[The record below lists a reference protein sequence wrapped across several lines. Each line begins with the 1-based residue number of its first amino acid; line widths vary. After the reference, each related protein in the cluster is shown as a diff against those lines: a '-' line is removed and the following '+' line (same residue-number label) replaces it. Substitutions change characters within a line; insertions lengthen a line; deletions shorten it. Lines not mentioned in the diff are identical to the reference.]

1 MPFPNARSCAKSGWP
16 RENVA
21 MTQPA
26 ALRMTVTWRRV
37 RSSAFPWAAS
47 IGGAWHVLRL
57 NDFPDHPLHT
67 LFIEGACIGDL
78 DDLPDGWHLD
88 HGNLHGPLTPQER
101 QRVLTLMRGLGP
113 YGSEVG
119 EPCDD
124 GFCGCS
130 IMTDDWAARET
141 Q

>member
-1 MPFPNARSCAKSGWP
+1 VVPCGRQRDDM
-16 RENVA
+16 A

-26 ALRMTVTWRRV
+26 ALRTAVTWRDV
-37 RSSAFPWAAS
+37 RSNAFPWAAR
-47 IGGAWHVLRL
+47 IDGAWHVLRL

-67 LFIEGACIGDL
+67 LFIDGARIGDL

-88 HGNLHGPLTPQER
+88 RSRQHGPLTPHER
-101 QRVLTLMRGLGP
+101 QQVLTLMRGLGP

-119 EPCDD
+119 HPCYGD
-124 GFCGCS
+124 FCTCD

-141 Q
+141 E